1 MELFESD
8 DVRTLA
14 IMDDYQWWSGHGEAA
29 SAGKPLWFAPHR
41 AFDGGEGEEGGSR
54 RGVHPIF
61 FDDNIKN
68 NAHQSIVSVRASG
81 ARGAPFEALNGEAI
95 RRLEGIVLVR
105 CATCDA
111 VLDHDWFLKKIA
123 DAERRL
129 DEDFSTA
136 ADQSAILQAR
146 MPPRKL

>member
-1 MELFESD
+1 
-8 DVRTLA
+8 
-14 IMDDYQWWSGHGEAA
+14 
-29 SAGKPLWFAPHR
+29 
-41 AFDGGEGEEGGSR
+41 
-54 RGVHPIF
+54 VHPIF